1 MTALAASAA
10 ERLTFPDT
18 PPQLIQAQLAISL
31 PAALAAASG
40 SLSHAGRRD
49 LSLVL
54 KTALTEALGGSLV
67 RPWRLMGTRDQTA
80 TLLGYTDG
88 QDASALRGRL
98 AFATPAWQQAVQVV
112 ATAPLPTLTAG
123 QRLRFSLRLVPTIK
137 QTQGGEIDAF
147 LYTVRQAP
155 EASHDRA
162 AVYLAYVAARL
173 HGATIGSARL
183 DGMHLTPLVRRQGKQ
198 DWSTRTFPVAD
209 LAGELTITDP
219 HRFTWTLAR
228 GIGRQR
234 GYGYGAIRLEAR

>member
-1 MTALAASAA
+1 MSALTAAATD
-10 ERLTFPDT
+10 RLSFPNT
-18 PPQLIQAQLAISL
+18 LPQLVQAQLAISL

-54 KTALTEALGGSLV
+54 KTALTEALGGPLV

-88 QDASALRGRL
+88 QDATALRGRL

-112 ATAPLPTLTAG
+112 ATAPLPNLTAG
-123 QRLRFSLRLVPTIK
+123 QRLRFSLRLVPTVN

-147 LYTVRQAP
+147 LYAVRQAP
-155 EASHDRA
+155 AEPHNRA

-173 HGATIGSARL
+173 HGAAIGMVGL
-183 DGMHLTPLVRRQGKQ
+183 HGMRLTPMVRRQGKQ
-198 DWSTRTFPVAD
+198 DWTTRTFPVAD
-209 LAGELTITDP
+209 LAGDLTVTDP

-228 GIGRQR
+228 GLGRQR
-234 GYGYGAIRLEAR
+234 GYGFGAIRLEAR